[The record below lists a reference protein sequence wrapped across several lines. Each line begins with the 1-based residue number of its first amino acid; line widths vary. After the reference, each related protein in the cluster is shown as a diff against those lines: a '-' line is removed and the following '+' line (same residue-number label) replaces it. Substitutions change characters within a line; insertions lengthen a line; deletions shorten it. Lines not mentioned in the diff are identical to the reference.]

1 MKKTLLFFSIVTIF
15 SISVKAQEYKTAV
28 GIRLGPSSPA
38 ISGGFTIKHFLDE
51 KHAVEGIV
59 GINGGIGVCALYEW
73 HLPIATVEHLQW
85 FAGAGGYAAYRNNTV
100 FYPEGNSSGYKTNTS
115 YVGAAGIIGAD
126 YKFQDIP
133 LNISIDWKPEL
144 NIIENVGFEASGVGF
159 SARFTF

>member
-1 MKKTLLFFSIVTIF
+1 MKKTLLLVSIITVFSF
-15 SISVKAQEYKTAV
+15 SLKAQEYKTAA

-38 ISGGFTIKHFLDE
+38 IAPGFTIRHFLDE

-59 GINGGIGVCALYEW
+59 GINNGIGICALYEW
-73 HLPIATVEHLQW
+73 YHPVATVEHLQW
-85 FAGAGGYAAYRNNTV
+85 FVGAGGYAAYRNNV
-100 FYPEGNSSGYKTNTS
+100 SFIGENSNKNNTS
-115 YVGAAGIIGAD
+115 YIGAAGVVGVD
-126 YKFQDIP
+126 YKFRDIP

>member
-1 MKKTLLFFSIVTIF
+1 MKKTLLFLSIITIF
-15 SISVKAQEYKTAV
+15 SIPLKAQEYKTAV

-100 FYPEGNSSGYKTNTS
+100 FVPEGTGYKSNTS

-126 YKFQDIP
+126 YKFPDIP

>member
-1 MKKTLLFFSIVTIF
+1 MKKTLLLFSVVTIF
-15 SISVKAQEYKTAV
+15 SISLKAQEYKTAV
-28 GIRLGPSSPA
+28 GIRLGPGSPA
-38 ISGGFTIKHFLDE
+38 VSGGFTVKHFLDE
-51 KHAVEGIV
+51 KHAVEGIL

-73 HLPIATVEHLQW
+73 HQPIPTVEHLQW
-85 FAGAGGYAAYRNNTV
+85 FAGVGGYAAYRNNTMV
-100 FYPEGNSSGYKTNTS
+100 IPEENSTGYKSNTA

-144 NIIENVGFEASGVGF
+144 NFIESVGFEASGVGF